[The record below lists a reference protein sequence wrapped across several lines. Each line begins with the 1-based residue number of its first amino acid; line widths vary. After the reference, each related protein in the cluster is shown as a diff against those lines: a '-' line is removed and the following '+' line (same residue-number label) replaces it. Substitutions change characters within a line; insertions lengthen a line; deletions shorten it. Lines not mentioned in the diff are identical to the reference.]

1 VRAINDITDPRLVKA
16 LAHPLRVS
24 ILSALAHRVASP
36 SQLAEELDVPLP
48 NLSYHIRML
57 VQLDL
62 LKLVKTR
69 PRRGAIE
76 HYYQAKGPVT
86 VSDKAWGEV
95 PNLVKEA
102 MVSAHLR
109 QTGEMVD
116 AAAATGGFDDDK
128 AVLTRLSLKL
138 DQQAWAELSAK
149 VQDLYGYAET
159 LLAESETRR
168 KEGDHEDEIDAGLVL
183 MLFNAVPASVQ
194 PAAAASVSSDGAH
207 KRAGAGATKRTR
219 ARGRATSSS

>member
-1 VRAINDITDPRLVKA
+1 VRSINEINDPRLVKA

-24 ILSALAHRVASP
+24 ILSALEHRVASP

-76 HYYQAKGPVT
+76 HYYQAKGQVS

-95 PNLVKEA
+95 PTLVKEA
-102 MVSAHLR
+102 MVSASLR
-109 QTGEMVD
+109 QTGELVEAAAARGGFDAPEAHLSRQPLKLDKKAWKDLSKRAREFYDYAVGLQKEAEKRRNDSDHHDEVD
-116 AAAATGGFDDDK
+116 AALVMMLFTAPP
-128 AVLTRLSLKL
+128 L
-138 DQQAWAELSAK
+138 DQPQPAPVETSTEHKRGSA
-149 VQDLYGYAET
+149 GRT
-159 LLAESETRR
+159 RTRR
-168 KEGDHEDEIDAGLVL
+168 RR
-183 MLFNAVPASVQ
+183 AV
-194 PAAAASVSSDGAH
+194 
-207 KRAGAGATKRTR
+207 R
-219 ARGRATSSS
+219 

>member
-1 VRAINDITDPRLVKA
+1 VRAINDINDPRLVKA

-24 ILSALAHRVASP
+24 ILSALANRTASP

-76 HYYQAKGPVT
+76 HYYQAKGPVA

-95 PNLVKEA
+95 PTLVKEA
-102 MVSAHLR
+102 MVAAQLR
-109 QTGEMVD
+109 RTGELVE
-116 AAAATGGFDDDK
+116 AAAASGGFDGDT
-128 AVLTRLSLKL
+128 AVLANLTLKL
-138 DQQAWAELSAK
+138 DDQAFAELSGK
-149 VQDLYGYAET
+149 LQELYKDAQQ
-159 LLAESETRR
+159 LQRESEKRR
-168 KEGDHEDEIDAGLVL
+168 KDSDHLDEIDAGLTL
-183 MLFNAVPASVQ
+183 MLFKAA
-194 PAAAASVSSDGAH
+194 PAAVQQAVAAVDGTGRH
-207 KRAGAGATKRTR
+207 KRAGNNSRPRKRTT
-219 ARGRATSSS
+219 AQ

>member
-1 VRAINDITDPRLVKA
+1 VRAINDINDPRLVKA

-76 HYYQAKGPVT
+76 HYYQAKGPVA

-95 PNLVKEA
+95 PTLVKEA

-116 AAAATGGFDDDK
+116 AAAATGGFDDEK
-128 AVLTRLSLKL
+128 SVLTRLSLKL
-138 DQQAWAELSAK
+138 DPKSFAELSAK
-149 VQDLYGYAET
+149 VQELYSYAEK
-159 LLAESETRR
+159 LIADADKRR
-168 KEGDHEDEIDAGLVL
+168 ADGDHPDDEIDAGLVL

-194 PAAAASVSSDGAH
+194 PAAAASVASDGAH
-207 KRAGAGATKRTR
+207 KRAGAGSRSRARTR
-219 ARGRATSSS
+219 KRASA

>member
-1 VRAINDITDPRLVKA
+1 MRPINEINDPRLVKA

-24 ILSALAHRVASP
+24 ILSALEHRTASP

-76 HYYQAKGPVT
+76 HYYQAKGRIV

-95 PNLVKEA
+95 PSLVKEA
-102 MVSAHLR
+102 MVSAALK
-109 QTGEMVD
+109 QAGEFVESG
-116 AAAATGGFDDDK
+116 AARGGFEDSN
-128 AVLTRLSLKL
+128 AHLSRQALKL
-138 DQQAWAELSAK
+138 DRKAWQELSKRVSALHEYA
-149 VQDLYGYAET
+149 VDLQR
-159 LLAESETRR
+159 ESEKRR
-168 KEGDHEDEIDAGLVL
+168 NESDHHDEVDAGLVM
-183 MLFNAVPASVQ
+183 MLFRAPPLDMPAEE
-194 PAAAASVSSDGAH
+194 ARDGKAGAH
-207 KRAGAGATKRTR
+207 KRGS
-219 ARGRATSSS
+219 RGRSRSRAKS

>member
-1 VRAINDITDPRLVKA
+1 VRAINDINDPRLVKA

-24 ILSALAHRVASP
+24 ILSALANRTASP

-76 HYYQAKGPVT
+76 HYYQAKGPVA

-95 PNLVKEA
+95 PTLVKEA
-102 MVSAHLR
+102 MVAAQLR
-109 QTGEMVD
+109 RTGELVD
-116 AAAATGGFDDDK
+116 AAAASGGFDDNS
-128 AVLTRLSLKL
+128 AVLTNSTLKL
-138 DQQAWAELSAK
+138 DEEAWRELSGK
-149 VQDLYGYAET
+149 LQELYKYADE
-159 LLAESETRR
+159 LQRQSEKRR
-168 KEGDHEDEIDAGLVL
+168 MNSDHLDEVEAGLTM
-183 MLFNAVPASVQ
+183 MLFKAAPASVQ
-194 PAAAASVSSDGAH
+194 QAVAAADGTGRH
-207 KRAGAGATKRTR
+207 KRAGTNSNSRSRTRKRTT
-219 ARGRATSSS
+219 A

>member
-1 VRAINDITDPRLVKA
+1 MRSINEINDPRLVKA

-24 ILSALAHRVASP
+24 ILSALEHRIASP

-76 HYYQAKGPVT
+76 HYYQAKGPVL

-95 PNLVKEA
+95 PTLVKEA
-102 MVSAHLR
+102 MVAAQLR
-109 QTGEMVD
+109 QTGEFVD
-116 AAAATGGFDDDK
+116 AAAARGGFEDK
-128 AVLTRLSLKL
+128 NAALARTSLKL
-138 DQQAWAELSAK
+138 DQKAWKELSSK
-149 VQDLYGYAET
+149 LEELHG
-159 LLAESETRR
+159 LAEKLQADSEKRR
-168 KEGDHEDEIDAGLVL
+168 NDSDHLDEIEAGMVL
-183 MLFNAVPASVQ
+183 MLFK
-194 PAAAASVSSDGAH
+194 AAPVDQQQTVTDGQH
-207 KRAGAGATKRTR
+207 KRAGSSSSRTR
-219 ARGRATSSS
+219 KRARA

>member
-1 VRAINDITDPRLVKA
+1 VRTINDINDPRLVKA

-24 ILSALAHRVASP
+24 ILSALAHRTASP

-76 HYYQAKGPVT
+76 HYYQAKGKVT

-95 PNLVKEA
+95 PTLVKEA
-102 MVSAHLR
+102 MVAAQLR
-109 QTGEMVD
+109 RTGELVD
-116 AAAATGGFDDDK
+116 AAAASGGFDDSS
-128 AVLTRLSLKL
+128 AVLARSALKL
-138 DQQAWAELSAK
+138 DKKAWDELSAK
-149 VQDLYGYAET
+149 VQELYRYADE
-159 LLAESETRR
+159 LQAESEKRR
-168 KEGDHEDEIDAGLVL
+168 TDSDHLDEIDVGFVL
-183 MLFNAVPASVQ
+183 MLFKSAPAVVQ
-194 PAAAASVSSDGAH
+194 QAAAAADGDGQH
-207 KRAGAGATKRTR
+207 KRAGAGKTR
-219 ARGRATSSS
+219 ARKRTTSA

>member
-1 VRAINDITDPRLVKA
+1 VRSINEINDPRLVKA

-24 ILSALAHRVASP
+24 ILSALEHRIASP

-76 HYYQAKGPVT
+76 HYYQAKGPVL

-95 PNLVKEA
+95 PTLVKEA
-102 MVSAHLR
+102 MVAAQLR
-109 QTGEMVD
+109 QTGEFVD
-116 AAAATGGFDDDK
+116 AAAARGGFEDK
-128 AVLTRLSLKL
+128 NAALARASLKL
-138 DQQAWAELSAK
+138 DQKAWKELSAK
-149 VQDLYGYAET
+149 LEELHG
-159 LLAESETRR
+159 LAQKLQADSEQRR
-168 KEGDHEDEIDAGLVL
+168 NDSDHLDEIEAGMVL
-183 MLFNAVPASVQ
+183 MLFKAAPVDQQQ
-194 PAAAASVSSDGAH
+194 PATDGQH
-207 KRAGAGATKRTR
+207 KRAGSNNSRTR
-219 ARGRATSSS
+219 KRARV

>member
-1 VRAINDITDPRLVKA
+1 VRAINDINDPRLVKA

-95 PNLVKEA
+95 PTLVKEA
-102 MVSAHLR
+102 IVASELR
-109 QTGEMVD
+109 RTGEMVEG
-116 AAAATGGFDDDK
+116 AAAAGGFDDER
-128 AVLTRLSLKL
+128 AVLARVSLKL
-138 DQQAWAELSAK
+138 DAKAWAELSKK
-149 VQDLYGYAET
+149 VQELYAYAQELQT
-159 LLAESETRR
+159 DSEKRR
-168 KEGDHEDEIDAGLVL
+168 MDSNHEDEIDAGLAL
-183 MLFNAVPASVQ
+183 MFFKAAPTAVEQ
-194 PAAAASVSSDGAH
+194 AAAAATADGQH
-207 KRAGAGATKRTR
+207 KRAGAKSSSRTR
-219 ARGRATSSS
+219 KRATAS

>member
-1 VRAINDITDPRLVKA
+1 VRAINDINDPRLVKA

-95 PNLVKEA
+95 PTLVKEA
-102 MVSAHLR
+102 IVAAELR
-109 QTGEMVD
+109 RTGEMVEG
-116 AAAATGGFDDDK
+116 AAASGGFDDDR
-128 AVLTRLSLKL
+128 AVLARLSLKL
-138 DQQAWAELSAK
+138 DAKAWAELSKK
-149 VQDLYGYAET
+149 VQDLYAYAQE
-159 LLAESETRR
+159 LQADSEKRR
-168 KEGDHEDEIDAGLVL
+168 LDSNHTDEIDAGFAL
-183 MLFNAVPASVQ
+183 MLFKAA
-194 PAAAASVSSDGAH
+194 PAAVEQQAAAVASDGH
-207 KRAGAGATKRTR
+207 KRAGSKSR
-219 ARGRATSSS
+219 ARKQTSRSRATSA